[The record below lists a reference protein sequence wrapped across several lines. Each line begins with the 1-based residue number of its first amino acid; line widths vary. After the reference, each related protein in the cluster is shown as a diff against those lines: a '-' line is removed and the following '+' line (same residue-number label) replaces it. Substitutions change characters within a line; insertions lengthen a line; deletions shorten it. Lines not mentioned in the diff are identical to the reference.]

1 MLRMTKIELE
11 IISNLN
17 LFVEKVMRAGI
28 SYIAK
33 SYSKD
38 NNEQMKP
45 NDDSKRSIYVSY
57 FDTINLNGWE
67 ISQNLPNIELKCLN
81 LKKMINLM

>member
-11 IISNLN
+11 LISNLN

-28 SYIAK
+28 SYIAE

-45 NDDSKRSIYVSY
+45 NDDSKRS
-57 FDTINLNGWE
+57 
-67 ISQNLPNIELKCLN
+67 
-81 LKKMINLM
+81 